1 MDDLLREF
9 LTETTDQIAD
19 LDGTLKKFAANSAD
33 ARLQLQIQQLFHTI
47 KAAGGFL
54 ALPRLATIAGAAE
67 RYLGNLKSGTVQAV
81 PETAGLISDTI
92 RQIVRL
98 LEATAKAESEPE
110 GEHEDTELLSTLAQ
124 AAAGELKPKSPP
136 PPEPEPVAE
145 HVVEMHPAAQITR
158 AARLPETIAPPKEG
172 ALALVA
178 DGIEEITD
186 LVGELV
192 LTRNNLNYLVMQRDD
207 PALEGP
213 VRQLDLIT
221 SDLGQRV
228 FETRE
233 LTASGASAF
242 NLIAVVAVECAG
254 SLFALPRSNVVE
266 LSSSVFQR
274 DYLMDLRHDQAR
286 TTLASL
292 LGRPMPPKRSDVT
305 VVVESN
311 GRRGS
316 ILVERATAVEE
327 MVVRPLPPLLGTI
340 ALYSGIGL
348 FGDGRVALML
358 DPAEIVRSVEASV
371 PLAIAKS

>member
-19 LDGTLKKFAANSAD
+19 LDGTLKKFAANPAD
-33 ARLQLQIQQLFHTI
+33 ARLQVQIQQLFHTI

-54 ALPRLATIAGAAE
+54 ALPRLEAIAGAAE
-67 RYLGNLKSGTVQAV
+67 RYFTGLKGGMVEPVTAT
-81 PETAGLISDTI
+81 PELVSDTI
-92 RQIVRL
+92 RQIVTL
-98 LEATAKAESEPE
+98 LEVTAKSESEPV
-110 GEHEDTELLSTLAQ
+110 GADTELLATLAQ
-124 AAAGELKPKSPP
+124 AAAGELKTKTAPLR
-136 PPEPEPVAE
+136 EPDPVAE
-145 HVVEMHPAAQITR
+145 QLRKAAPGSSSV
-158 AARLPETIAPPKEG
+158 APSANLPETLRLPKGG

-186 LVGELV
+186 LVGALV
-192 LTRNNLNYLVMQRDD
+192 LTRNNLNYLIMTRDD
-207 PALEGP
+207 PELEEP
-213 VRQLDLIT
+213 VRQLDFIT

-254 SLFALPRSNVVE
+254 GLFALPRANVVE
-266 LSSSVFQR
+266 LSSSMLQR
-274 DYLMDLRHDQAR
+274 DYLLDLRRDQAR

-292 LGRPMPPKRSDVT
+292 LGRPMAPKRGDIT
-305 VVVESN
+305 VVIESD

-316 ILVERATAVEE
+316 VLVERATAVEE
-327 MVVRPLPPLLGTI
+327 MVVRPMPPLLGGI
-340 ALYSGIGL
+340 SLYSGVGL

-358 DPAEIVRSVEASV
+358 DPAEIVRSVEASA